1 MKATAYSHV
10 WWPGIDSNIEERAH
24 TSANNLSEPVRPS
37 PCLTDSLDMPQ
48 LGSSQLNFSYKE
60 NCVHFSLSGETR
72 PRHSCFLSSRKG
84 DDAP

>member
-24 TSANNLSEPVRPS
+24 TSANNLLEPVRPS

-48 LGSSQLNFSYKE
+48 LGSSQLNFS
-60 NCVHFSLSGETR
+60 
-72 PRHSCFLSSRKG
+72 
-84 DDAP
+84 